1 MKTEE
6 EIQSMIEAIEEMA
19 QDHHIW
25 LETKLVRDIRFANYE
40 TILNILRWVL
50 DEPIPTCSD
59 TQTKGE
65 ENNG

>member
-6 EIQSMIEAIEEMA
+6 EIQSMIEAIEDLA

-50 DEPIPTCSD
+50 DEPIPNCSE
-59 TQTKGE
+59 TAKE
-65 ENNG
+65 EER